1 MHIATG
7 LKNDKLT
14 CNIIFC
20 KPNYNLCST
29 WAQVKTSTK
38 DGHKL
43 KLLPRMGRS
52 WILYSYTYYFF
63 DSWFLY
69 LSKFKYIYDKS
80 SLKFERIVFFEINK
94 LFMNILKII
103 MGIKNPIIIPKV
115 ELNITDILVVSI
127 VWVLV
132 LYAISIKDDNV
143 NAIEIIH
150 PK

>member
-1 MHIATG
+1 M
-7 LKNDKLT
+7 
-14 CNIIFC
+14 
-20 KPNYNLCST
+20 
-29 WAQVKTSTK
+29 
-38 DGHKL
+38 
-43 KLLPRMGRS
+43 
-52 WILYSYTYYFF
+52 
-63 DSWFLY
+63 
-69 LSKFKYIYDKS
+69 YDKS

>member
-1 MHIATG
+1 
-7 LKNDKLT
+7 
-14 CNIIFC
+14 
-20 KPNYNLCST
+20 
-29 WAQVKTSTK
+29 
-38 DGHKL
+38 
-43 KLLPRMGRS
+43 MGRS

-132 LYAISIKDDNV
+132 FMQFQ
-143 NAIEIIH
+143 
-150 PK
+150 

>member
-1 MHIATG
+1 MKTFERLVLKYILRIIYYVSYIIPVKKRVVFAT
-7 LKNDKLT
+7 
-14 CNIIFC
+14 
-20 KPNYNLCST
+20 YR
-29 WAQVKTSTK
+29 K
-38 DGHKL
+38 DSIEGN
-43 KLLPRMGRS
+43 
-52 WILYSYTYYFF
+52 
-63 DSWFLY
+63 
-69 LSKFKYIYDKS
+69 FKYIYDKS

>member
-1 MHIATG
+1 
-7 LKNDKLT
+7 
-14 CNIIFC
+14 
-20 KPNYNLCST
+20 
-29 WAQVKTSTK
+29 
-38 DGHKL
+38 
-43 KLLPRMGRS
+43 
-52 WILYSYTYYFF
+52 
-63 DSWFLY
+63 
-69 LSKFKYIYDKS
+69 
-80 SLKFERIVFFEINK
+80 
-94 LFMNILKII
+94 MNILKII